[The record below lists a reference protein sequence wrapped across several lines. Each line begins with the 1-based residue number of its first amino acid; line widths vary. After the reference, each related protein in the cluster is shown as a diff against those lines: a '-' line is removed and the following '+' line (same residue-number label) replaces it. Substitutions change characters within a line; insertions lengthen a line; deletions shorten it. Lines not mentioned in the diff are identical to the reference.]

1 MADLNVPAVK
11 HLHAAGEHLKAGA
24 ARRHEHHQAL
34 AEHLRL
40 LRELHPYQ
48 PKPPTDQEAS
58 S

>member
-34 AEHLRL
+34 AEHLRR

-48 PKPPTDQEAS
+48 PKPPADQEA
-58 S
+58 